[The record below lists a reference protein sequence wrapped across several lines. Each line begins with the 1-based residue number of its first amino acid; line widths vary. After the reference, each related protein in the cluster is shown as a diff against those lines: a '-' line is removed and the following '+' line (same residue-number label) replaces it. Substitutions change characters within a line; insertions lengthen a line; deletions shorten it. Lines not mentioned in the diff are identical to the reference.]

1 MLTQLLMK
9 MLICRFFKNAGH
21 FYKLSQHFV
30 INNYEVECLEN
41 NKLNF
46 RWVFLAGSPTLINV
60 LVVAWA
66 GPWIDFGIQRGC
78 RIFSFFI
85 FFLPQFSKNIWS
97 EFFFAK
103 LYIWCCGGRR

>member
-1 MLTQLLMK
+1 MFSLNKCRCTSFKKMLTQLLMK

-60 LVVAWA
+60 LVAVE
-66 GPWIDFGIQRGC
+66 
-78 RIFSFFI
+78 
-85 FFLPQFSKNIWS
+85 FFLFLYFFSLNFLKIYGPN
-97 EFFFAK
+97 FFCKTIHLAP
-103 LYIWCCGGRR
+103 